1 MPKIYSIEFKDEVV
15 EFYERGHSISETLTE
30 YGISESSLFEWKKD
44 YDWRNPDYIGDAL
57 KRRDGYKRAD
67 HERKLEEILAVMNIT
82 RCKPSTSIS
91 EKILM
96 INALED
102 QYSIHVL
109 CEALHLPRG
118 TYYNRKKREGKLNR
132 YQEADEKIKPLIRE
146 VFLKSKRRFGRKP
159 IRQKLREMGYQVSE
173 TRISRL
179 MKEMGLKVDRPPY
192 MAAHL
197 KSLPREQFKDLLHQE
212 FHQIAPNLVWV
223 TDITYIK
230 VANQYY
236 YVCVVIDLFSRMVL
250 SYSLSSKAD
259 APLVMQAF
267 DIAFV
272 SRNRPQN
279 LMLHSDQGT
288 QYTAYLFRQH
298 LQELNVQQSFSH
310 AGSPYDNSVCES
322 FFHTMK
328 KEEIYHHLYTSEEE
342 LKYTIEEYLTFYNS
356 QRPHRKLN
364 MQTPVS
370 FETNFYRFIENYG
383 KHVKSK

>member
-1 MPKIYSIEFKDEVV
+1 MPKIYSAEFKDLVV
-15 EFYERGHSISETLTE
+15 EFYERGHSVNETISE

-44 YDWRNPDYIGDAL
+44 YDKRNPDYIGDVL

-67 HERKLEEILAVMNIT
+67 HEKKLEEIIAVMNIT
-82 RCKPSTSIS
+82 RCKPSTSTS
-91 EKILM
+91 EKMVM
-96 INALED
+96 IKALED

-146 VFLKSKRRFGRKP
+146 VFLSSKRRFGRKP
-159 IRQKLREMGYQVSE
+159 IQQKLREMGYQVSE
-173 TRISRL
+173 YRISRL
-179 MKEMGLKVDRPPY
+179 MKEMGLKVARPQY

-197 KSLPREQFKDLLHQE
+197 KSLPREQFKDLLQQE

-230 VANQYY
+230 VTNQYY

-250 SYSLSSKAD
+250 SYSISNKAD
-259 APLVMQAF
+259 TPLVMQAF

-288 QYTAYLFRQH
+288 QYTSYLFRRH

-328 KEEIYHHLYTSEEE
+328 KEEIYHHLYASEAE
-342 LKYTIEEYLTFYNS
+342 LRCAIEEYLTFYNS

-370 FETNFYRFIENYG
+370 FENNFYYFIENYG
-383 KHVKSK
+383 KQPSIK